1 MKAELDTGFMSA
13 IATQMMAGSG
23 EWVAAGCRR
32 LRVGRIG
39 AQGLRSVKFDM
50 NGAEYLAI
58 EQNPQK
64 PSRWGRLAREG
75 RQVVQF
81 KDVAANRFVGV
92 AVDGEVT
99 VYGGGRQR

>member
-1 MKAELDTGFMSA
+1 MAAELDTEFMSG
-13 IATQMMAGSG
+13 IATQMMSGS

-39 AQGLRSVKFDM
+39 GLRLRSVKFDM

-58 EQNPQK
+58 EQNPEK
-64 PSRWGRLAREG
+64 PSEWAKLAREG

-92 AVDGEVT
+92 AVDGKVT
-99 VYGGGRQR
+99 LYGGRQASR